1 MCAGRRVGGVGQ
13 ARGIKRRRSFWQGKI
28 MKKHF
33 FEVAAALLLFFA
45 GPLHALEIEGI
56 NVENRITLDD
66 GKSNLLLNG
75 AGVRHK
81 MVVINVYVGA
91 LYLTS
96 RHTEA
101 EEVIRDPGPKR
112 VAMHILVDE
121 LTAQELTASLNN
133 ALASNHIPAELAL
146 IESRIRELNRM
157 MNTIG
162 VLRKGGVVHL
172 DYLPGTG
179 TRVTVNGEKKITIKG
194 EDFYQALLRIW
205 IGRKPVDGRLRD
217 AMLGGGGFKLF

>member
-1 MCAGRRVGGVGQ
+1 
-13 ARGIKRRRSFWQGKI
+13 
-28 MKKHF
+28 MKKNF
-33 FEVAAALLLFFA
+33 FGVATALVLCFA

-66 GKSNLLLNG
+66 GKSQLILNG

-81 MVVINVYVGA
+81 MMVINVYVGA

-96 RHTEA
+96 KHTEA
-101 EEVIRDPGPKR
+101 EEVIKDPGPKR

-133 ALASNHIPAELAL
+133 ALAANHIPAELAL
-146 IESRIRELNRM
+146 VESRIRELNRM
-157 MNTIG
+157 MSTIG
-162 VLRKGGVVHL
+162 VIKKGGVIHL

-179 TRVTVNGEKKITIKG
+179 TQVTVNGEKKITIKG
-194 EDFYQALLRIW
+194 EDFFQAMLRIW
-205 IGRKPVDGRLRD
+205 IGKKPVDGRLRD
-217 AMLGGGGFKLF
+217 AMLGGGGGFKLF